1 MLNNKIFGLLMIVL
15 LASCGKS
22 NLFSN
27 RFTLNVENNTSYYK
41 SMKLVIDGSTGRLDS
56 IVFALQPNA
65 EESFEWK
72 KPKMDGEG
80 TVLCYLNDSSVHGW
94 YYTNKSFLVDET
106 DIILFQDSISIADHK
121 GYY

>member
-1 MLNNKIFGLLMIVL
+1 MKKLFVL
-15 LASCGKS
+15 GVLAISLSCGKS

-56 IVFALQPNA
+56 IVFALQPNT
-65 EESFEWK
+65 EESFVWK

-80 TVLCYLNDSSVHGW
+80 TVLCYLNDSSVYGW

-106 DIILFQDSISIADHK
+106 DIILFQDSISVIDH
-121 GYY
+121 

>member
-1 MLNNKIFGLLMIVL
+1 MIVL

-121 GYY
+121 GY